1 MDLIT
6 LRDEMGERT
15 EYTQTQAV
23 ASISKDAASVLGSE
37 DNATKWLNTPNHALG
52 MAKPIDLL
60 DTESGAT
67 QVRSLLSAIEHG
79 GPA

>member
-1 MDLIT
+1 MAK
-6 LRDEMGERT
+6 RT
-15 EYTQTQAV
+15 ETPRTQA
-23 ASISKDAASVLGSE
+23 AARISRQAASVLGSQS
-37 DNATKWLNTPNHALG
+37 NAAEWLNTPNHALG

-67 QVRSLLSAIEHG
+67 QVLSVLSAIEHG